1 MKELTIISGKGGTGK
16 TSITGSFASL
26 AANKVLADCDVDAA
40 DLHLILQPEIKH
52 REDFFGGK
60 IAYINPD
67 LCTSCGKCVEVC
79 QFDAISDDF
88 VVDPVSCEG
97 CSVCVHFCPVNAIE
111 FNPALNGE
119 WYISDTRCGPMV
131 HARLGIAEENSG
143 KLVSIVRQQAKK
155 LAEEKSL
162 NLIIVDGS
170 PGVGCPVISSLT
182 GTNAVLIVTEPTLSG
197 MHDLERVVSLAK
209 DHFNIPT
216 YVCVNKYDLNS
227 GITDKIDAYCRE
239 HDILLVG
246 KIRYDTVFTQAMIHK
261 KSVVEY
267 SDGEVAGEIKSMWE
281 QLSSDLNLNEAE

>member
-119 WYISDTRCGPMV
+119 WYISDTRCGTMV

>member
-52 REDFFGGK
+52 RKDFSGGK

-67 LCTSCGKCVEVC
+67 LCTSCGKCVDVC
-79 QFDAISDDF
+79 HFDAISDDF

-119 WYISDTRCGPMV
+119 WYISDTRYGPMV

-155 LAEEKSL
+155 LAEENEL

-267 SDGEVAGEIKSMWE
+267 SDGAVTGEIKSMWE
-281 QLSSDLNLNEAE
+281 KLSSDLNLNEAE